1 MSETIK
7 DRLPVDNMG
16 ECHVAAV
23 LLVDTSASMSG
34 KSIEE
39 LNRGLQEFYTALQQD
54 PLALGRADVSII
66 SFSSAVNIEM
76 GFRPAE
82 MYESPTLEAHG
93 MTAMNE
99 ALITALDE
107 IEKRKA
113 LYKSQG
119 VKYYRPWLFV
129 LTDGLPTDSSKEKE
143 AISKMQFAIENKK
156 VTYMPMGIGAKADL
170 DQLKKYYPDSVQAKV
185 TLSANAEDFAT
196 AFKWLSASLAEI
208 THSDPK
214 ITQNVTLPGTPSNI
228 VVGI

>member
-23 LLVDTSASMSG
+23 LLVDVSGSMDG
-34 KSIEE
+34 KPIKE
-39 LNRGLQEFYTALQQD
+39 LNNGLQEFYNALQQD
-54 PLALGRADVSII
+54 SLALGRADVSII
-66 SFSSAVNIEM
+66 SFGSTVKIEM

-82 MYESPTLEAHG
+82 MYEAPTL
-93 MTAMNE
+93 TAYGLTSMNQGI
-99 ALITALDE
+99 ITALDE
-107 IEKRKA
+107 IEKRKT

-129 LTDGLPTDSSKEKE
+129 LTDGLPTDDHMESE
-143 AISKMQFAIENKK
+143 AMQKLRTAIENKK
-156 VTYMPMGIGAKADL
+156 VTYMPMGIGSNADL
-170 DQLKKYYPDSVQAKV
+170 DQLKKYYPDSTSAKV
-185 TLSANAEDFAT
+185 TLSANATDFVS
-196 AFKWLSASLAEI
+196 AFQWLSASLAEI

-214 ITQNVTLPGTPSNI
+214 ITQDVTLPGTPSNI